1 MQWFE
6 SMDDYRAHMAEPDFP
21 VIWKDIENFLDTDSL
36 HFVVTEHP
44 HLVMGDPDPFP
55 MA

>member
-1 MQWFE
+1 VQWFD
-6 SMDDYRAHMAEPDFP
+6 SMDGYRAHMSEPDFG
-21 VIWKDIENFLDTDSL
+21 VMWKDIESFLDTDRL